1 MTRLAAG
8 DVVWA
13 DFGVTSGREQGGAR
27 PAVVVSSPSH
37 DRLTQGLAIVV
48 PCTSRDRGWQ
58 SHVRVV
64 GDLALEVPT
73 FAITEQPRTIA
84 YERIERRLGAVDPQ
98 CLRRIGLLVRSWML
112 RPPAFGR

>member
-1 MTRLAAG
+1 MTALAPG
-8 DVVWA
+8 DVVWI
-13 DFGVTSGREQGGAR
+13 DFGTAIGREQGGER
-27 PAVVVSSPSH
+27 PAVVVASPNH
-37 DRLTQGLAIVV
+37 LRLTRGLAIVV
-48 PCTSRDRGWQ
+48 PCTSRDRGWR
-58 SHVRVV
+58 SHVRVI
-64 GDLALEVPT
+64 GDVRLDRPT